1 MLRLAVGTGIFLA
14 AGSSWALPTSAIA
27 LNSGCSA
34 ETFPLTDEPNRSTG
48 PEPVRV
54 VADVFPWSDQ
64 AWHSLSNSQKTAIH
78 SAKAACFLE
87 SSAIEQAEPERD
99 QPELPDTDGLPT
111 AIAENV
117 LEISVESSSAHFEI
131 SSQLAD
137 PEPLEPPLPGLT
149 SEQFSKPETEDPP
162 IGDEELGILRLREDP
177 VPTPPATPSAPILYL
192 FGRVDYLSSDNI
204 FLNEVDPVGDAF
216 IRPGLTLL
224 AVPPIGPRTNFVAS
238 ADVKLL
244 RYRQVEPASYD
255 ELQLQAGFRHAF
267 SPRAYGQINWTNQ
280 QLYRAGFADQFFNS
294 HSLDLALWRSDQL
307 SSKLSLNSYYQ
318 ARFSFSDPDEFSRIT
333 QFVGAALFY
342 QINPQLQAGLNYQL
356 TLSDFIQRVR
366 FDTYHQLTAQAV
378 YSLSPS
384 TRLRL
389 FGGFSFGESSDSAV
403 NFNDTLF
410 GVTFDFD
417 LPLF

>member
-1 MLRLAVGTGIFLA
+1 
-14 AGSSWALPTSAIA
+14 
-27 LNSGCSA
+27 
-34 ETFPLTDEPNRSTG
+34 
-48 PEPVRV
+48 
-54 VADVFPWSDQ
+54 
-64 AWHSLSNSQKTAIH
+64 
-78 SAKAACFLE
+78 
-87 SSAIEQAEPERD
+87 
-99 QPELPDTDGLPT
+99 
-111 AIAENV
+111 
-117 LEISVESSSAHFEI
+117 
-131 SSQLAD
+131 
-137 PEPLEPPLPGLT
+137 
-149 SEQFSKPETEDPP
+149 
-162 IGDEELGILRLREDP
+162 
-177 VPTPPATPSAPILYL
+177 
-192 FGRVDYLSSDNI
+192 
-204 FLNEVDPVGDAF
+204 
-216 IRPGLTLL
+216 
-224 AVPPIGPRTNFVAS
+224 
-238 ADVKLL
+238 
-244 RYRQVEPASYD
+244 
-255 ELQLQAGFRHAF
+255 
-267 SPRAYGQINWTNQ
+267 
-280 QLYRAGFADQFFNS
+280 ADQFFNS

-410 GVTFDFD
+410 GVTFDVD